1 MDNKYFWNNIIC
13 YDMKKKVAFFGITIG
28 MCLLILFT
36 YLFFDRMFI
45 FSQVIDE
52 AILMT
57 ICVFTLG
64 RFYTKKEKYIEKYG
78 RDEAYVYAFFR
89 FHVTTMPFIYMSALH
104 PLYAA
109 NKLDIILFLPIRIIF
124 GGYFLLSAVI
134 LHRKTIKIF
143 GMDNLFMYY
152 VYFPEKS
159 KKTESVIHSMLRH
172 PIYSAMARISIGSG
186 LLMGTIDSIVL
197 GLVLP
202 ISQIFWL
209 KLFEEKEL
217 VQRFPTYA
225 EYIKNTNALINKPKN
240 LFKFW
245 KFLITPCKK

>member
-1 MDNKYFWNNIIC
+1 
-13 YDMKKKVAFFGITIG
+13 MKKKVAFFGITFG
-28 MCLLILFT
+28 MAFLILLT
-36 YLFFDRMFI
+36 YLCFDRLFP
-45 FSQVIDE
+45 FSQVAAE
-52 AILMT
+52 VLLMT

-64 RFYTKKEKYIEKYG
+64 RFYVKKSLYEDKYG
-78 RDEAYVYAFFR
+78 REEAYVNAFFR

-109 NKLDIILFLPIRIIF
+109 NKMDTIIPLPLRIAL
-124 GGYFLLSAVI
+124 GGYFLLSAII

-197 GLVLP
+197 CIVLP
-202 ISQIFWL
+202 IAQLFWL

-217 VQRFPTYA
+217 VSRFPTYA
-225 EYIKNTNALINKPKN
+225 DYIKSTNALINKPKN
-240 LFKFW
+240 LIKFW
-245 KFLITPCKK
+245 KFLLTPYKKES